1 MGLVAGHRRAAPEL
15 GSDDTE
21 SHVRE
26 RRDSPGSAT
35 DRDRGGPM
43 QNHEGKSLL
52 VILLIYVSEP
62 IHR

>member
-35 DRDRGGPM
+35 DRDWGGPM
-43 QNHEGKSLL
+43 QNHEGMSLL
-52 VILLIYVSEP
+52 ISC
-62 IHR
+62 